1 MLFKSFLTALPVFAG
16 VGDGGV
22 ARVER
27 GLGERHFCQTREYYS
42 QIMLIDRPSPV
53 FALAVL
59 FCEMIRPPSMCYMS
73 KSCKIRIEGIT
84 SRLSSSFFD
93 IGRPYLTHR

>member
-27 GLGERHFCQTREYYS
+27 GLGERHFVKLENEYYS
-42 QIMLIDRPSPV
+42 QIILIDRPSPV
-53 FALAVL
+53 FALAIL

-73 KSCKIRIEGIT
+73 KSCKIRIEG
-84 SRLSSSFFD
+84 SPRHGS
-93 IGRPYLTHR
+93 PPP